1 MDIVIP
7 FKYIRNLIIGL
18 LLSSIPVFIL
28 WVITSFYV
36 LKWFQMKIDK
46 EIVYFN
52 EYNEDSKKIL
62 EKYGE
67 KKIKNIYLVR
77 HPIQKITSM
86 LLNMSTFYKYREK
99 LNKSLPSHTFILL
112 EIKDKD
118 FIKRLIIE
126 KNNYLKI
133 SECYEVNSSQIIK
146 RLKLK
151 REIKNKT
158 LNEILETTK
167 DRMGNEK
174 YFNWHLY
181 RNNCHNITK
190 EILITLKAYN
200 KKNREFI
207 CDKYEKEIIPEFN
220 LYLINAIH
228 NIYNI
233 VESITGI
240 KFEFFHGGKL

>member
-1 MDIVIP
+1 MEIVIP
-7 FKYIRNLIIGL
+7 FIYIRNLIIGIVI
-18 LLSSIPVFIL
+18 SSIISFIIWL
-28 WVITSFYV
+28 VISFYM

-62 EKYGE
+62 GKYGDM
-67 KKIKNIYLVR
+67 KIKNIYLVR
-77 HPIQKITSM
+77 HPIQKFTSM
-86 LLNMSTFYKYREK
+86 LLNILTFYKYREK
-99 LNKSLPSHTFILL
+99 LNKSLPSHTFILV
-112 EIKDKD
+112 EIKEKD

-126 KNNYLKI
+126 KNNYLKL
-133 SECYEVNSSQIIK
+133 SESYEVNSTQIIK

-151 REIKNKT
+151 REMKNKT
-158 LNEILETTK
+158 LNEILGATK

-181 RNNCHNITK
+181 KNNCHNITK
-190 EILITLKAYN
+190 EVLITLKAYN
-200 KKNREFI
+200 KKNEEFI

-228 NIYNI
+228 NIYNMM
-233 VESITGI
+233 ESITGI
-240 KFEFFHGGKL
+240 NFEFLHGGKL